1 MSTKASI
8 ERTANEV
15 FETVEDQVGR
25 FAGKAYETGRAQ
37 AEAVVDEQ
45 RNAFKNFCMTIV
57 RALRRG
63 GDELRD
69 EGYATVAGMVDDVAT
84 KAEDMTSNVDDL
96 DMRSATQ
103 RVEDFVREKP
113 LVAYGALAIAGFLV
127 ANTLQSAAQHRQQRN
142 IAAPRPASK
151 PRTVQ
156 SRTPR
161 QTAAAKPAGTTTRRR
176 TAKSTA

>member
-1 MSTKASI
+1 MPTKASI

-84 KAEDMTSNVDDL
+84 KAEEMTTNVDDL

-142 IAAPRPASK
+142 IAAPRPASTRQ
-151 PRTVQ
+151 PQ

-161 QTAAAKPAGTTTRRR
+161 GSASAKSVGTTTRRR